1 MASLRVLN
9 LNHCGLTSLPP
20 TLGSLTNLR
29 ELRLAH
35 NRLSGLP
42 KEIGSL
48 KRLQKLDADH
58 NQLAAIP
65 GATPTSGVDEVQLWP
80 ALIMPMSYSI
90 PCWLLP
96 LQFAL
101 ASARGCT
108 QLSDASADCSPSQQ
122 VLT

>member
-1 MASLRVLN
+1 MLRSVFWVAAGDRLASLRVLN

-20 TLGSLTNLR
+20 TLGALTNLR

-65 GATPTSGVDEVQLWP
+65 GTG
-80 ALIMPMSYSI
+80 
-90 PCWLLP
+90 
-96 LQFAL
+96 L
-101 ASARGCT
+101 AC
-108 QLSDASADCSPSQQ
+108 
-122 VLT
+122 